1 MKHLFPHIILCLF
14 IIFLI
19 TGCREPSSGRL
30 VVRKST
36 LPDSRTTQEWIC
48 IADSFRNIEQK
59 DSALFYLKK
68 AEQSLSEDVSVY
80 QYYHI
85 YRSLGELNQETFNP
99 SSAKITEKDIDEKR
113 LPVKFVL
120 SEISKAKDSLMTP
133 RDYIES
139 AGYDNNKKLIGQAFE
154 KYENML
160 KNADAMDFD
169 DIIMNTVKLFRI
181 DSEILGY
188 FQKKFR

>member
-59 DSALFYLKK
+59 DSALHCTMILQGAFPPGNLLVSYC
-68 AEQSLSEDVSVY
+68 SLYIQDKPHQTY
-80 QYYHI
+80 PHHHDFLHRFPQM
-85 YRSLGELNQETFNP
+85 
-99 SSAKITEKDIDEKR
+99 KR
-113 LPVKFVL
+113 
-120 SEISKAKDSLMTP
+120 T
-133 RDYIES
+133 
-139 AGYDNNKKLIGQAFE
+139 
-154 KYENML
+154 
-160 KNADAMDFD
+160 KNAHELCVIFCYLTHIL
-169 DIIMNTVKLFRI
+169 DIFL
-181 DSEILGY
+181 Y
-188 FQKKFR
+188 FPFSFMI